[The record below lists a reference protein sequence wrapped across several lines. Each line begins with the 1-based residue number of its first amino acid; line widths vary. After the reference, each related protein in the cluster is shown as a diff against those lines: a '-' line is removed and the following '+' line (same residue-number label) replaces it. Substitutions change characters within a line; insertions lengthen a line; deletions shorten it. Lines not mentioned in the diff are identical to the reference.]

1 MKSKTIESYKIIKA
15 IEKFSGIQIENN
27 RSRKR
32 NVVEAKLLFSK
43 LMRDEG
49 YTYQYIGDCI
59 GLDHATVLYHCKNY
73 VYVKRASKDLCELE
87 INVMDDVGKES
98 QETIAEKIM
107 YHEKQIEH
115 LKGYLLHS
123 TKSDY

>member
-49 YTYQYIGDCI
+49 YTYQHIGDCI
-59 GLDHATVLYHCKNY
+59 GLDHATVLYHCRNY
-73 VYVKRASKDLCELE
+73 AYVKRASKDLCELE
-87 INVMDDVGKES
+87 IKVMDDVGKES
-98 QETIAEKIM
+98 QETIEEKIM
-107 YHEKQIEH
+107 YHKKQIEH
-115 LKGYLLHS
+115 LKSYLLHS